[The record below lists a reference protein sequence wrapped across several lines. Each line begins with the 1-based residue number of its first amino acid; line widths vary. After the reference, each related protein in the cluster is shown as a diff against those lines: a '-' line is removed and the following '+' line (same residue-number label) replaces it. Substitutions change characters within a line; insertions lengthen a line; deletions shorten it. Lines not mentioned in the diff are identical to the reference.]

1 MVYKFWKVEHFFY
14 KIKLIPIAILIRA
27 VMRLLFSCDIPYQV
41 EMGKNVEFPHLALGI
56 TIHSHC
62 KIRR

>member
-14 KIKLIPIAILIRA
+14 KIKLIPISILIRA